1 MYHQVLPSAPPVGPQ
16 GYFAVSREQF
26 GQQLA
31 VLSAAG
37 YRGVSLEEAAAA
49 NSERAVGITFDD
61 GDWTSYA
68 VAFPELAARR
78 MAATFFVITSRIGT
92 PGFATWQ
99 ELREMRRAGMSIQS
113 HTHSHPFLSTL
124 EPADV
129 ASELI
134 ESKRLLDT
142 MLEQETVGVS
152 LPNGDHP
159 RAGALAAA
167 RSAGYRWVATS
178 RWGPNHGDTRDSLV
192 RRYTIRRATTS
203 EAFAALVRRQPPAW
217 SSQGLRLVVL
227 EQIRGILG
235 VARYARWR
243 RKAMHLL
250 G

>member
-1 MYHQVLPSAPPVGPQ
+1 MYHQVLPSDPPAGAP
-16 GYFAVSREQF
+16 GYFAVSRERL
-26 GQQLA
+26 GEQLA
-31 VLSAAG
+31 LLSAAG

-49 NSERAVGITFDD
+49 GSERAVGITFDD

-124 EPADV
+124 PPDDV

-134 ESKRLLDT
+134 ESKRLLDA
-142 MLEQETVGVS
+142 MLEQETVGIS

-159 RAGALAAA
+159 RVGALAAA
-167 RSAGYRWVATS
+167 RAAGYRWVATS
-178 RWGPNHGDTRDSLV
+178 RWGPNRGDARDALV
-192 RRYTIRRATTS
+192 RRYTVRRATTR
-203 EAFAALVRRQPPAW
+203 EAFDALVRRQPAAW
-217 SSQGLRLVVL
+217 SAEGLRLVVL
-227 EQIRGILG
+227 EHLRGILG
-235 VARYARWR
+235 VPRYARWR
-243 RKAMHLL
+243 RKVIHLL